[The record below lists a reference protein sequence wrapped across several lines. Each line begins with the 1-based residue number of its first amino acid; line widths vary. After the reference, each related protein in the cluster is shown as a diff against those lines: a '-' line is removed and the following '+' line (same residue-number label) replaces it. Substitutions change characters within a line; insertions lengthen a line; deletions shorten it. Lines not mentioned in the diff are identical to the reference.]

1 MGIEDNVLA
10 KIPMGVEDDALAK
23 ILQEEEDLWAAH
35 QLASTDK
42 RHWNPAST
50 NNTSGLLAGPEYSSD
65 DSGDG
70 PAVDDADLD
79 ELSRRVASNDMGVSF
94 EQVAIDQAEAD
105 VAKEKM
111 NSLDTTKATTLKTSL
126 WDLLPLDLEREIL
139 ELARGLEILESAEE
153 ATVLVKV
160 IADDCQAT
168 LDVAMSALNNVAK
181 ALDSLTK
188 ADIRELKAFRKPA
201 PAVQIT
207 MRTSSLALAV
217 ARDRRRRGRRNKRR
231 RGGLL
236 LPAHR
241 TTRHS
246 SPMCSGK

>member
-1 MGIEDNVLA
+1 MGVEDNVLA
-10 KIPMGVEDDALAK
+10 KIPMGVEDNVLAK

-50 NNTSGLLAGPEYSSD
+50 NNTSGLLTGPEYSSD

-79 ELSRRVASNDMGVSF
+79 ERSRRAASNDMGVSF

-207 MRTSSLALAV
+207 MEGVCIMLDEKPDWPTAKKVLGFSPLLNNLKTYDSSLT
-217 ARDRRRRGRRNKRR
+217 RS
-231 RGGLL
+231 
-236 LPAHR
+236 R
-241 TTRHS
+241 T
-246 SPMCSGK
+246 